1 MGTTPFTIA
10 VAFVASF
17 ALLGVSGCSKKSVQS
32 GGDTQSQQ
40 GKTAKSESSESSR
53 TGVGNFPDTS
63 MQSGGGSGLRGLDK
77 NPSEERIGAGNGMGA
92 GSLLAKADTSDTAA
106 RQMDDIRAEQ
116 AASAAAGLRDVFFG
130 YDSWT
135 ISDDQ
140 RQALNRD
147 ADWMKSNS
155 SAMVKVE
162 GHCDERGTTAYNLVL
177 GEKRAKAVRDFLVSQ
192 GVSTD
197 AVTTKGFGESN
208 PVATNATAAGRQQNR
223 RVELV
228 VSGSSIGN
236 GAGAPGSAIGTAPGS
251 TGGVSGA
258 AQSSP
263 GASQP
268 MTSSPGST
276 GGPAGTSGVQSVP
289 ANGSSQ
295 PPASNPPQTG
305 IKPPLF

>member
-77 NPSEERIGAGNGMGA
+77 NPSEERIGTGSGGAGNGMGA
-92 GSLLAKADTSDTAA
+92 GSLLAKADTSDPAA
-106 RQMDDIRAEQ
+106 RQMDEIRAEQ
-116 AASAAAGLRDVFFG
+116 AASTAAGLRDVFFG

-177 GEKRAKAVRDFLVSQ
+177 GEKRAKAVRNYLVELGISANRLSV
-192 GVSTD
+192 VSYGKERPSCMD
-197 AVTTKGFGESN
+197 HAESCY
-208 PVATNATAAGRQQNR
+208 QQNR
-223 RVELV
+223 RGHLAVK
-228 VSGSSIGN
+228 
-236 GAGAPGSAIGTAPGS
+236 
-251 TGGVSGA
+251 TG
-258 AQSSP
+258 
-263 GASQP
+263 
-268 MTSSPGST
+268 
-276 GGPAGTSGVQSVP
+276 
-289 ANGSSQ
+289 
-295 PPASNPPQTG
+295 
-305 IKPPLF
+305 K